1 MSRTKNTSLKKRA
14 NLRTKRKWDVN
25 SDNFASQSE
34 SLSIASEKKILKRL
48 QAFGHAMR
56 HNWRKFRNCV
66 KRVHRKNMR
75 RLTKWL
81 DPRLEPYRSHKLASR
96 QLTTVLT
103 DSVELEKP
111 VKAPA
116 AKVAE
121 QVIDSPPG
129 IFTNSKPNVNESN
142 EPYTPRSVSDF
153 LAVLQRTPHT
163 VLSQHERRTIST
175 IINFGNY
182 HVADLML
189 PPDEIVYVRQDE
201 VLGPLTLDRLYHSGF
216 SHFPVID
223 QKEKIVGLL
232 HTTALNSLEIKESS
246 TAMDLL
252 DPKVYYVRADYNLNQ
267 VLAAFLRT
275 NCYFFLVIDKFEHI
289 IGLLTY
295 QMLVDFLLGRTPQ
308 DSFDRDDDRLAVAKR
323 RLDQEQNIQ
332 VSKNE
337 KLRRVAE
344 MQDEGWG
351 SHAGNK

>member
-1 MSRTKNTSLKKRA
+1 MPRTKNTSPKKHA
-14 NLRTKRKWDVN
+14 NLRAKRRRDMD
-25 SDNFASQSE
+25 SDSFANQPE
-34 SLSIASEKKILKRL
+34 SLSISSEKRVLRRL
-48 QAFGHAMR
+48 QAFGHAMQR
-56 HNWRKFRNCV
+56 NWRKFRNLA

-81 DPRLEPYRSHKLASR
+81 DPRLEPYRSHKLAAR
-96 QLTTVLT
+96 QLTTALV
-103 DSVELEKP
+103 DSVEPEKTA
-111 VKAPA
+111 KAPV
-116 AKVAE
+116 AKTVG
-121 QVIDSPPG
+121 QVVDPSLG
-129 IFTNSKPNVNESN
+129 TFTNSKSDVSESDGS
-142 EPYTPRSVSDF
+142 YTPRSVSDF

-189 PPDEIVYVRQDE
+189 SPDEIVYVRQDE

-246 TAMDLL
+246 TAKDLL

-275 NCYFFLVIDKFEHI
+275 NCYFFLVVDKFERI

-323 RLDQEQNIQ
+323 RLDQEQNVQI
-332 VSKNE
+332 SKNE

-344 MQDEGWG
+344 MQDQAWG
-351 SHAGNK
+351 SHGRNK